1 MLAWAVFTREFRS
14 ATLLVICVNCKK
26 NAIDILLAIR
36 KTFKPFLTMW
46 LTHVRYKWSMIT
58 TFSQFRAPTHII
70 HHHHFSREDNNRTWV
85 QKIQMMT
92 SSHCTTVSPS
102 YVLKSAG
109 QLLRIPTEPRLG
121 KTQVGVQVA
130 NLWSWLRS
138 EFGDRIELDDLI
150 PPKKGTGGG
159 LRAATT
165 PLPRWA
171 DIHKALF
178 AVSGNCR
185 VQQSEKEA

>member
-130 NLWSWLRS
+130 NLWSWRWL
-138 EFGDRIELDDLI
+138 EFSAQIELHRWFDST
-150 PPKKGTGGG
+150 KKGDWGRFKGSYNTSSSMSRYSQG
-159 LRAATT
+159 
-165 PLPRWA
+165 
-171 DIHKALF
+171 
-178 AVSGNCR
+178 AVCCFR
-185 VQQSEKEA
+185 